1 MAWLYFAFYC
11 MTTLYQTSQDD
22 SLVAYQLAFD
32 LYDGATQHFLRK
44 VHEVIRAS
52 LPAPPKAT
60 PTTQEGDVLS
70 TPVQETGEHISVLK
84 SIE

>member
-1 MAWLYFAFYC
+1 MA
-11 MTTLYQTSQDD
+11 TLYQPQSD

-52 LPAPPKAT
+52 LPTPPTAQ
-60 PTTQEGDVLS
+60 PPTQEASGEQVLS
-70 TPVQETGEHISVLK
+70 TPVEETGVFFP
-84 SIE
+84 